1 MISYEPLIEHLKSN
15 GITIKVLGE
24 LTGLS
29 TATMAKFAKNESVTL
44 ETIDKICVL
53 LGLPI
58 ENVVQIKGED
68 EELLSSSTYDD
79 RLLKIIKEL
88 RVELKEKEKLLENY
102 AATTEVKKAK
112 VFSPSVISGR
122 EFSAGSFSE
131 RVKEMRKTVGLTV
144 KELADLSGITQPT
157 INNLENGSNS
167 NPTINNVIKLCNVF
181 GCSVDWLMFGDK
193 EVQNGH

>member
-53 LGLPI
+53 FGLPI
-58 ENVVQIKGED
+58 ENVVQIKAEDGE
-68 EELLSSSTYDD
+68 LFSSGTYDD
-79 RLLKIIKEL
+79 RLLRIIKEL
-88 RVELKEKEKLLENY
+88 REELKEKEKLLESY
-102 AATTEVKKAK
+102 VVTSEARKAK
-112 VFSPSVISGR
+112 VFSPTVQSNR
-122 EFSAGSFSE
+122 EFSEGSFSK

-144 KELADLSGITQPT
+144 KELADLSGLTQPT
-157 INNLENGSNS
+157 ITNLENGSNT
-167 NPTINNVIKLCNVF
+167 NPKINSVIKLCDVF
-181 GCSVDWLMFGDK
+181 GCSVDWLMFGDDNK
-193 EVQNGH
+193 N